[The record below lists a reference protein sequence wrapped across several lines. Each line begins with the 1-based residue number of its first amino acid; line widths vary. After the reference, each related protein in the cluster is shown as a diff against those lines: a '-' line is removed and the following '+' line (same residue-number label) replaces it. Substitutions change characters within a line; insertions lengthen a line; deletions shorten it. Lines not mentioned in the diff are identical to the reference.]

1 MEDSRIISMLWERK
15 EEACD
20 ELSARY
26 EAYCR
31 RIASNILSDDE
42 DVEEV
47 LNDTWL
53 GAWTSIPPNRPNN
66 LAIYLGRITRNL
78 SCKKIRTM
86 HANKRTSPKTS
97 LVYEELEECIS
108 SEASLEEEVEMRSV
122 VESIE
127 RFLDE
132 LSPKDR
138 TMFVRRYW
146 FFDSIDQ
153 ISKNMHC
160 TRSYVKTRLWRTR
173 KKMRSYLEESEVV

>member
-138 TMFVRRYW
+138 TIFVRRYW
-146 FFDSIDQ
+146 FQLHHLNITSLKLCF
-153 ISKNMHC
+153 
-160 TRSYVKTRLWRTR
+160 
-173 KKMRSYLEESEVV
+173 E